1 MLLHS
6 ILHLSYKNTKL
17 RFLWKSL
24 LNIFMNINQRFL
36 GVTQNMNCTFP
47 LKDVK
52 FFEIILEIKFL
63 NIFMNI
69 DQRFLGV
76 TQKYELRV
84 SFKGRKVF

>member
-17 RFLWKSL
+17 RFLWIAL
-24 LNIFMNINQRFL
+24 
-36 GVTQNMNCTFP
+36 
-47 LKDVK
+47 
-52 FFEIILEIKFL
+52 L

-84 SFKGRKVF
+84 SFKGRKIF